1 MNSTRE
7 SLVGSITVQPGTYGV
22 NKIKQGHTLRI
33 VDIEGGQVADFISM
47 KFNDPT
53 EYLDCAYTNMVN
65 NRWRWVE
72 GSRIYSNHLNP
83 LWTITDDKTGIH
95 FTGGGFCS
103 NDSRRVFLDP
113 KDETK
118 GCRDCLEDALAEY
131 EIEPHFLQS
140 VSCFNVFMNLE
151 YLPDG
156 SWETKKPVTKAGDYI
171 DLRAEMDML
180 WAISVCAWPFVG
192 DGSPSPL
199 RIEIYNFN

>member
-1 MNSTRE
+1 MNSQLGSLE
-7 SLVGSITVQPGTYGV
+7 SSTTVQPGTYGV
-22 NKIKQGHTLRI
+22 NTIKKGQTLRI

-47 KFNDPT
+47 KLNDPT

-65 NRWRWVE
+65 NRWRWLE

-103 NDSRRVFLDP
+103 NDARRVFLNP
-113 KDETK
+113 NDETK
-118 GCRDCLEDALAEY
+118 GCRDCLEDALSEH

-151 YLPDG
+151 YLSDG
-156 SWETKKPVTKAGDYI
+156 SWQTQKPVTVNGVK
-171 DLRAEMDML
+171 
-180 WAISVCAWPFVG
+180 P
-192 DGSPSPL
+192 
-199 RIEIYNFN
+199 